1 MHLRVVATS
10 CSTGAD
16 NRCEWQVDIYIDDAA
31 RAGTSIS
38 LLDPLDHKERTLCR
52 WYLDK
57 FRQREPY
64 STSKAKA
71 ASLLLEKYGATLLS
85 QLSLCQYVPDYDEVH
100 IIVENQVEV
109 DQRTS
114 RSIHRL
120 YWEFLEDERLWDTAG
135 RVTVQRLVP
144 HSKPGAQVP
153 IQADQIDL
161 LLITARDLTQKWT
174 ADSDIS
180 PSLVPDILCRIESAL
195 EPRGVI
201 LKIQIVRPGTLEAL
215 ENTLRQNRLKNGRS
229 FDIVHFDVH
238 GAVAKDGNGQMDGF
252 LYFNDGDTLETI
264 TVPAKTVAGLVGSYE
279 IPAVV
284 FNACDSASSMHGDK
298 SNIAKIFLTGG
309 SHNVLAMAHK
319 ASEDAV
325 ATFLESFYA
334 AFLVHGYSFSK
345 AAQVARSALRAN
357 PRRNARLNLEVAV
370 TDWAIPVVY
379 STEDYDQHV
388 LPHPTL
394 GSSLPIKCT
403 QAIRS
408 SRPAEE
414 VYGRDFDGMR
424 LEKAI
429 SSNGLVHLYGA
440 PGVGKS
446 AFLSN
451 VTKSW
456 LRYGF
461 TSIAVSVNFSSGNIT
476 TMMDLLWDI
485 SRQIGAQCDPGVE
498 IEAIL
503 AETLINCLSRQRSVI
518 VLDGFDYRSTNW
530 QKQDQTMKS
539 LGRFLSAVRAASY
552 TKHGETST
560 YIIFSGRRP
569 GDLARSALELGDIP
583 EYELLGLS
591 KPDAMSIVQMFAK
604 PTSISA
610 PEEHIYKDLRET
622 WKAESLINLLQGNPA
637 GLIQFC
643 QLALNMNLSLPE
655 MYNILHAEDPV
666 LMLEINTLWPSFT
679 LLHEL
684 HRKTQALTDAQLAT
698 WTTLA
703 WYWHTGPLI
712 SNLQKILKNV
722 DIVHDAALVEE
733 AIAIAADTGYISTD
747 SDGRISWIHPIFT
760 ISLRI
765 MSCSSLCRVPS
776 DKIAGWLGFRQ
787 GFASGPMRHL
797 VAGDSRWAKGK
808 QDGLDYATRLVQAL
822 LCSDITRDHHE
833 PYWRF
838 LIHILFD
845 FNDNC
850 RPLTR
855 NLLSDGVNNPLLLSG
870 CEVQKENY
878 LLAVKLCRGRGPL
891 PIPAIG
897 WPAELV
903 LEMGIFIIRLFNCDE
918 VKRISV
924 YYQEMLS
931 GAVLQS
937 QKAGGCAAVRSEDLG
952 VVLGT
957 VSFLIEMER
966 RHIPGTTN
974 RSMEFLRYGEK
985 LLADSETQF
994 GVSEV
999 VSATLG
1005 KIKLSYAAGTVFMEE
1020 RRAEESRERMKR
1032 ANNLAQK
1039 LFETADP
1046 IDSDRVQQRLES
1058 TDPNDAAML
1067 NVAIDE
1073 YKEMVIG
1080 DGGKME
1086 QFWNVALAEALGQD
1100 LAADE
1105 LQPQGGVWLQLHP
1118 VHEMFDSVLR
1128 NHSKIMASSHRL
1140 NLHEKE
1146 LDRGHWARA
1155 MGYHTGALIR
1165 KVQQLDF
1172 EGVLETLDAQED
1184 IARKHGVF
1192 DLHEKQF
1199 QVARDGIQHTAG
1211 WLSTVQSDSVTE
1223 EVVSE
1228 MTDYMASISVSGNKQ
1243 GFPSELGDIAGLL
1256 KEAWVRDNDSNL
1268 PHTSAPGILCG
1279 NLSTQQG
1286 MIDIMTRHFSRA
1298 AHNRQYSNSF
1308 VAAVHKVLATVDQL
1322 ERAEDESNAQ
1332 DIYGRLDELEKLSQQ
1347 DTTEEFINASKL
1359 PERRRWNTARLITD
1373 AIRND
1378 HPATEDEAGLEQ
1390 LFSKIG
1396 KAKQTMD
1403 LSKLSSTAEFESVAK
1418 EVEAQYQNIRLA
1430 VLSRRVSKS
1439 LAQNDKKL
1447 FVLHCKEILQLHG
1460 EGQFALALA
1469 KKSSKDCL
1477 AAVWAEYFR
1486 FCILSAFQD
1495 YNWQD
1500 ARGIYAK
1507 WRAEDYVW
1515 QWARAEPGY
1524 KGVLA
1529 AEAACVSHAGL
1540 ADVLDALE
1548 RLDFARAKHA
1558 MDRSEKLSE
1567 KLERE
1572 NENRAAE
1579 SIRICM
1585 NRARTTTA
1593 EMLRTLGTQGP
1604 AAAKDLIAR
1613 AKYAELV
1620 QPFG

>member
-10 CSTGAD
+10 CSTGAE

-31 RAGTSIS
+31 RAATSS
-38 LLDPLDHKERTLCR
+38 ALLDPLDHKERTLCR

-64 STSKAKA
+64 STSKAKS
-71 ASLLLEKYGATLLS
+71 ASLLLEKYGSTLLR
-85 QLSLCQYVPDYDEVH
+85 QLSLCQYVPDYEEVH
-100 IIVENQVEV
+100 ILVENQVQA
-109 DQRTS
+109 DQKTS

-135 RVTVQRLVP
+135 RVTVQRLLP
-144 HSKPGAQVP
+144 PSMPGPQ
-153 IQADQIDL
+153 ISMQTDQLNL

-180 PSLVPDILCRIESAL
+180 PLLVPDILCRIESAL
-195 EPRGVI
+195 EVRGVT

-215 ENTLRQNRLKNGRS
+215 ENTLRQNRLKNGHS

-238 GAVAKDGNGQMDGF
+238 GAVAKDENGQMGGF
-252 LYFNDGDTLETI
+252 LYFNDSDTLKTI
-264 TVPAKTVAGLVGSYE
+264 AVPASNVAGLIGLYE

-284 FNACDSASSMHGDK
+284 FNACDSANSMHGDE

-309 SHNVLAMAHK
+309 SRNVLAMAHK
-319 ASEDAV
+319 ASEDTV
-325 ATFLESFYA
+325 AIFLESFYT
-334 AFLVHGYSFSK
+334 AFLAHGYPFSK
-345 AAQVARSALRAN
+345 AAQVARGALRAN
-357 PRRNARLNLEVAV
+357 PRRNARLNLEVTV
-370 TDWAIPVVY
+370 TDWAIPIVY
-379 STEDYDQHV
+379 STEGQDQHV
-388 LPHPTL
+388 LLHPIN
-394 GSSLPIKCT
+394 GSSLPIKPT
-403 QAIRS
+403 QSIES
-408 SRPAEE
+408 SRSTKE
-414 VYGRDFDGMR
+414 VYGREFDGMR

-429 SSNGLVHLYGA
+429 SSDGLVHLHGA

-461 TSIAVSVNFSSGNIT
+461 TSVAVSVDFSLGRIT

-485 SRQIGAQCDPGVE
+485 SRQIGVECDPGVE
-498 IEAIL
+498 TEATIT
-503 AETLINCLSRQRSVI
+503 ETLVQCLSEQRSVI
-518 VLDGFDYRSTNW
+518 VLDGLDYRSTNW
-530 QKQDQTMKS
+530 QKHGQTTKS
-539 LGRFLSAVRAASY
+539 LGSFLSAIRATSY
-552 TKHGETST
+552 AKHGETST

-569 GDLARSALELGDIP
+569 GDLARSALDLGDIS

-591 KPDAMSIVQMFAK
+591 KPDAMSIVQMFVK
-604 PTSISA
+604 PTSMGA
-610 PEEHIYKDLRET
+610 VEEHLYKDLRET
-622 WKAESLINLLQGNPA
+622 WQAESLINLLQGNPA
-637 GLIQFC
+637 GLIRFC
-643 QLALNMNLSLPE
+643 QLALDMNLSLPE

-666 LMLEINTLWPSFT
+666 LMLEINMLWPSFR

-684 HRKTQALTDAQLAT
+684 HRKTQAMTDPHLAT
-698 WTTLA
+698 WTALA

-712 SNLQKILKNV
+712 SNLHKILEAV

-733 AIAIAADTGYISTD
+733 AIGIAEETGYLSTD
-747 SDGRISWIHPIFT
+747 SDVRISWIHPIFT
-760 ISLRI
+760 IFLRI
-765 MSCSSLCRVPS
+765 MSCSSLCRVAS
-776 DKIAGWLGFRQ
+776 GRNAGWLGFRQ
-787 GFASGPMRHL
+787 GFASRPMRHL
-797 VAGDSRWAKGK
+797 VASDSCWPKEK
-808 QDGLDYATRLVQAL
+808 LEGLDYAARLVQAL
-822 LCSDITRDHHE
+822 VCSTITRDHHE

-855 NLLSDGVNNPLLLSG
+855 NLLNNGVNNTLLLSF

-937 QKAGGCAAVRSEDLG
+937 QKASGCTAVRSEDLG

-957 VSFLIEMER
+957 VCFLIEMER

-985 LLADSETQF
+985 ILGDSETRF
-994 GVSEV
+994 GVSDI

-1005 KIKLSYAAGTVFMEE
+1005 KIKFSYAAGTVLMEE
-1020 RRAEESRERMKR
+1020 RKAEESLEQMKR

-1046 IDSDRVQQRLES
+1046 IDGERVQQGLDS
-1058 TDPNDAAML
+1058 TDPNDVAML

-1086 QFWNVALAEALGQD
+1086 QFWNVALAEAMGQE
-1100 LAADE
+1100 LAVDE

-1155 MGYHTGALIR
+1155 MGYHTGGLIR
-1165 KVQQLDF
+1165 KMQQLDF

-1184 IARKHGVF
+1184 ISRKHGVF
-1192 DLHEKQF
+1192 DLHEEQF

-1211 WLSTVQSDSVTE
+1211 WLSAVQSDNVTE

-1228 MTDYMASISVSGNKQ
+1228 MTDYMASMSVSGNKQ

-1256 KEAWVRDNDSNL
+1256 KEAWVRDNDSSL
-1268 PHTSAPGILCG
+1268 PHTSAPGVLCG
-1279 NLSTQQG
+1279 KTQQG
-1286 MIDIMTRHFSRA
+1286 MMEIMMRHLSHA
-1298 AHNRQYSNSF
+1298 AHNKQHTNSF
-1308 VAAVHKVLATVDQL
+1308 VAGVHKVLATVDQL
-1322 ERAEDESNAQ
+1322 ERAEDESNAK
-1332 DIYGRLDELEKLSQQ
+1332 DIYGRLDDLERLSQQ
-1347 DTTEEFINASKL
+1347 AITGEFIDASRL

-1373 AIRND
+1373 AIRTVQ
-1378 HPATEDEAGLEQ
+1378 PAIEDDAGLEQ
-1390 LFSKIG
+1390 LFSKIQ

-1403 LSKLSSTAEFESVAK
+1403 LSKLSATAEFKSVAA

-1439 LAQNDKKL
+1439 LAQNDKKH
-1447 FVLHCKEILQLHG
+1447 FVLHCKEVLRLHG

-1469 KKSSKDCL
+1469 KKSSKECFATVL
-1477 AAVWAEYFR
+1477 ADYFR
-1486 FCILSAFQD
+1486 YCIMSAFQD

-1500 ARGIYAK
+1500 AREVYAK
-1507 WRAEDYVW
+1507 WRAEDCVW
-1515 QWARAEPGY
+1515 QWAGTEPGY
-1524 KGVLA
+1524 AGVLA

-1548 RLDFARAKHA
+1548 RLDFARAKYE
-1558 MDRSEKLSE
+1558 MDRSEKLSQ

-1572 NENRAAE
+1572 NEQRVAE

-1585 NRARTTTA
+1585 NRARITTA

-1604 AAAKDLIAR
+1604 AAARELITR
-1613 AKYAELV
+1613 AKYAQLV